1 MRKLTAALILSL
13 GLSAP
18 AFADT
23 IAVLKE
29 NTLLLHEESGRM
41 YTVLVSDGGTLSQ
54 VNSAGM
60 QATGVWAIEDR
71 GFCWQARGAAKLCI
85 TLPADK
91 GVGDTWEIRGPTGR
105 LSWTAEIA
113 AGRADL
119 EAASAAMK
127 SFDPANGAGSDHSGR

>member
-1 MRKLTAALILSL
+1 MRRLAAALVLSL

-23 IAVLKE
+23 IGALKE

-41 YTVLVSDGGTLSQ
+41 YTLLISEDGRLQQ

-60 QATGVWAIEDR
+60 QATGVWSIEER
-71 GFCWQARGAAKLCI
+71 GFCWQARGAASLCI
-85 TLPADK
+85 PLPADK

-105 LSWTAEIA
+105 LSWIAEIA

-127 SFDPANGAGSDHSGR
+127 SFDPANGAGGDHAGH

>member
-85 TLPADK
+85 TL
-91 GVGDTWEIRGPTGR
+91 RRPTRAWATPGR
-105 LSWTAEIA
+105 F
-113 AGRADL
+113 AGRRAGCPGRP
-119 EAASAAMK
+119 K
-127 SFDPANGAGSDHSGR
+127 SLPDGPISRLQGLQ